1 MDTIQQL
8 QIGITIAF
16 QQLGGLTGLMKA
28 FSFLGQEEFFLFAL
42 PVVYWCVDAST
53 GGRLAVLLVLSNSV
67 NVLLKLAFHL
77 PRPYWVDSRV
87 QALAT
92 ETSYGLPSGHAQN
105 AVSIWFF
112 FAGAFQKHPEQRDSR
127 MAKGAWLAAAAV
139 VLMISLSRI
148 YLGVHFVTDVIGGWI
163 VGAILLAAFL
173 KFESKAKEWLKTLGT
188 WGQVGAAFGAALVVA
203 LLGVGV
209 RATLAGSPDPSAWAG
224 FAAEARNLEAVFSS
238 AGTVFGVGAGLALA
252 SRWAR
257 FDAGGQPAKRAA
269 RFVIGLIGA
278 MIFYLGLRFVFPR
291 EPEAVGMFFRFV
303 RYALTTWWVIFLAP
317 WVFLKINLAD
327 SVNRFA

>member
-8 QIGITIAF
+8 QIGIPIAF
-16 QQLGGLTGLMKA
+16 QQLGGLTALMKA

-77 PRPYWVDSRV
+77 PRPFWVDSRV

-92 ETSYGLPSGHAQN
+92 ETSYGLPSGHGQN

-112 FAGAFQKHPEQRDSR
+112 FASAFQTGAEQRGQSR
-127 MAKGAWLAAAAV
+127 RAKAAWLSAAAV

-148 YLGVHFVTDVIGGWI
+148 YLDVHFAADVLGGWV

-173 KFESKAKEWLKTLGT
+173 KFESKAEEWLKTLGT

-203 LLGVGV
+203 LLGAGV

-224 FAAEARNLEAVFSS
+224 FAAEARSLEAVFSG

-252 SRWAR
+252 GRWAR
-257 FDAGGQPAKRAA
+257 FDAGGPPGKRAA
-269 RFVIGLIGA
+269 RFVVGLLGA
-278 MIFYLGLRFVFPR
+278 LIFYLGLRFVFPR
-291 EPEAVGMFFRFV
+291 EPEAVAMFFRFV
-303 RYALTTWWVIFLAP
+303 RYALTTGWVVFLAP
-317 WVFLKINLAD
+317 WVFLKIKLAD
-327 SVNRFA
+327 SVNG

>member
-92 ETSYGLPSGHAQN
+92 ETSYGLPSGHAP
-105 AVSIWFF
+105 
-112 FAGAFQKHPEQRDSR
+112 HED
-127 MAKGAWLAAAAV
+127 
-139 VLMISLSRI
+139 
-148 YLGVHFVTDVIGGWI
+148 
-163 VGAILLAAFL
+163 
-173 KFESKAKEWLKTLGT
+173 
-188 WGQVGAAFGAALVVA
+188 
-203 LLGVGV
+203 GVGDV
-209 RATLAGSPDPSAWAG
+209 P
-224 FAAEARNLEAVFSS
+224 
-238 AGTVFGVGAGLALA
+238 
-252 SRWAR
+252 
-257 FDAGGQPAKRAA
+257 GGERRP
-269 RFVIGLIGA
+269 VL
-278 MIFYLGLRFVFPR
+278 V
-291 EPEAVGMFFRFV
+291 
-303 RYALTTWWVIFLAP
+303 
-317 WVFLKINLAD
+317 
-327 SVNRFA
+327 